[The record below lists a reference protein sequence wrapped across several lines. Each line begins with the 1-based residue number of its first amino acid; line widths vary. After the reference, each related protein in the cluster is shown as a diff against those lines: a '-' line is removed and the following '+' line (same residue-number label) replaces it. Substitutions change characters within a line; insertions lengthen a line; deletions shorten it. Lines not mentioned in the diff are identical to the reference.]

1 MSTNAELAREKM
13 IEQQIRAWE
22 VLDENV
28 LDVMRSVRRELF
40 VPPAY
45 RDLAFADMA
54 VPLGYG
60 QSMLP
65 PKIDGRILQALKLRP
80 TDLVLDVGSGSG
92 FLAAC
97 MGRLAGRVRSI
108 EIVPQLAEFA
118 AANVLKAAINNV
130 AVETGDAMLLD
141 ENGVYDAIAVT
152 ASLPLYDDRFARALR
167 IGGRLFVVVGTG
179 PIMEA
184 LKITRTGE
192 REWQRESLF
201 ETVIE
206 PLANAP
212 RPPQFKF

>member
-1 MSTNAELAREKM
+1 MSINIDFAREQM
-13 IEQQIRAWE
+13 IDQQIRAWD
-22 VLDENV
+22 VLDDTV

-40 VPPAY
+40 VPAAY
-45 RDLAFADMA
+45 RELAFADIA

-65 PKIDGRILQALKLRP
+65 PKVDGRILQALELRS

-108 EIVPQLAEFA
+108 EIVPRLAEFA
-118 AANVLKAAINNV
+118 SANVLAAAVNNV
-130 AVETGDAMLLD
+130 AVETGDAMRLED
-141 ENGVYDAIAVT
+141 TAVYDAIAVT
-152 ASLPLYDDRFARALR
+152 GSLPLYDERFARALR

>member
-1 MSTNAELAREKM
+1 MSTYAELAREKM

-40 VPPAY
+40 VSPAY